1 MFFLLHNDLKSVEVA
16 RILRPI
22 RPTSPTWLAATA
34 TPRRRA
40 YGFRKARRA
49 KRCEAFI
56 LRAKG
61 ADGLQLLLEKPAV
74 VVNIGKAIA
83 SHGV

>member
-1 MFFLLHNDLKSVEVA
+1 MTENRLTHKNSDSSGCHGSPA
-16 RILRPI
+16 TSSLRLPQSQAGEKV
-22 RPTSPTWLAATA
+22 RG
-34 TPRRRA
+34 R
-40 YGFRKARRA
+40 
-49 KRCEAFI
+49 
-56 LRAKG
+56 

>member
-1 MFFLLHNDLKSVEVA
+1 V
-16 RILRPI
+16 R
-22 RPTSPTWLAATA
+22 
-34 TPRRRA
+34 
-40 YGFRKARRA
+40 
-49 KRCEAFI
+49 
-56 LRAKG
+56 G